1 MAVPHNTFSMYIDN
15 PELYKKVEG
24 AINSLRPFFE
34 ADQGDI
40 QLVGIDKDLIVKV
53 QLLGACKT
61 CTINNF
67 TLKAGIEDAVRK
79 IAPEI
84 TSVEAVD

>member
-1 MAVPHNTFSMYIDN
+1 MTYIDN
-15 PELYKKVEG
+15 PELTKKIER
-24 AINSLRPFFE
+24 AIDTLRPFFE

-40 QLVGIDKDLIVKV
+40 RLLGVDENYVVKV

-61 CTINNF
+61 CTISNL
-67 TLKAGIEDAVRK
+67 TLKAGIEDAVKR

-84 TSVEAVD
+84 VSVEAVEH

>member
-1 MAVPHNTFSMYIDN
+1 MFIDD
-15 PELYKKVEG
+15 PELYRKVEG
-24 AINSLRPFFE
+24 AIESLRPFFE

-40 QLVGIDKDLIVKV
+40 RLVGIDDKFIAKV

-61 CTINNF
+61 CNINNL

-84 TSVEAVD
+84 KSVEEID

>member
-1 MAVPHNTFSMYIDN
+1 MDVPDKIADNFIDN
-15 PELYKKVEG
+15 PELYSKVEG
-24 AINSLRPFFE
+24 AIDSLRPFFE

-40 QLVGIDKDLIVKV
+40 QLVGINSDFIAKV

-61 CTINNF
+61 CSINNF

-84 TSVEAVD
+84 KSVESIE

>member
-1 MAVPHNTFSMYIDN
+1 MAASNKAPAYIDN
-15 PELYKKVEG
+15 PELLEKVNG
-24 AINSLRPFFE
+24 AIDSLRPFFE

-40 QLVGIDKDLIVKV
+40 RLIGIDKDYVARV

-61 CTINNF
+61 CSINNL
-67 TLKAGIEDAVRK
+67 TLKAGIEDAVKK

-84 TSVEAVD
+84 KSVEPLD

>member
-1 MAVPHNTFSMYIDN
+1 M
-15 PELYKKVEG
+15 
-24 AINSLRPFFE
+24 
-34 ADQGDI
+34 
-40 QLVGIDKDLIVKV
+40 GIDKDYIVKV

>member
-1 MAVPHNTFSMYIDN
+1 MYIEN

-40 QLVGIDKDLIVKV
+40 QLVGIDKDYIVKV

-61 CTINNF
+61 CTINNL